1 MSLKTLSDLDDLA
14 YYGKNVLVRVDFN
27 VTIGKDHEIGEDYRI
42 RMTIP
47 TIEYLT
53 KRGAKLILMSH
64 LGRPKNTE
72 EKEYKQEDKIQ
83 RYSISDI
90 DIRKQFS
97 LAPVAK
103 RLSELIQVYN
113 VSFIEDCIGSLVHK
127 EIAKMERG
135 DILLLENL
143 RFYKGE
149 ELNDYN
155 FSKELASLADI
166 YVNDAFSASHRKH
179 ASIDGAVRL
188 FDKKVAGLNLKKEL
202 EYLSMVKD
210 SPVQPFVLVIGGSKI
225 KDKIGALGNLLP
237 KVDKL
242 LIGGAM
248 AYTFLNASGVKTGDS
263 PIDYDH
269 FQWVKKALSTYH
281 DKIFLPIDHIVTS
294 QSFLELKE
302 GESLIK
308 EKEKRNEG
316 NDNSKFDLLPSITP
330 SSPSSPSSH
339 SSPVFI
345 NKGSIP
351 DGLLGV
357 DIGVETVQQYSSIIS
372 QNRNGMIVWIGP
384 MGIFEIELFRN
395 GTNNIAKSM
404 ALAFWRGSKT
414 IIGGGD
420 TLSALKKAEVSEL
433 EVTHVSTGGGATLKY
448 LAGDEM
454 PGLEAINKI
463 K

>member
-166 YVNDAFSASHRKH
+166 YVNDAFSVSHRKH

-330 SSPSSPSSH
+330 SSPSSPSSD